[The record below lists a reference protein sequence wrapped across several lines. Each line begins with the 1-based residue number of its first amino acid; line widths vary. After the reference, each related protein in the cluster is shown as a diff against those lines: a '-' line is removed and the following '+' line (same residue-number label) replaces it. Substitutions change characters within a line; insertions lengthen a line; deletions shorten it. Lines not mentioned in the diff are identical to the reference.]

1 MTLNINGGKVLAFAR
16 RNDPETSREAARET
30 SKRLRKLHREVL
42 QFGFER
48 GTGFTD
54 DQLNAFFGTHSSTY
68 RTRRAE
74 LTARG
79 FIEDTGERV
88 GDTGRRH
95 IVWALTSEGRRA
107 HLFGDDGASPPPLA
121 A

>member
-1 MTLNINGGKVLAFAR
+1 MTNNIHGGKILAFAR
-16 RNDPETSREAARET
+16 RGDPDTSRDAARET

-42 QFGFER
+42 QFAFER

-54 DQLNAFFGTHSSTY
+54 DQLSAFFGTHSSTY

-79 FIEDTGERV
+79 YFEDTGERV
-88 GDTGRRH
+88 GEIGRRH
-95 IVWALTSEGRRA
+95 IVWALTAAGRRA
-107 HLFGDDGASPPPLA
+107 HLFADEGSPPPPLA